1 MNSFN
6 NDTNE
11 FSHPF
16 KEEQTFQRC
25 DTHIIHFA
33 SGYLQLLQIYQ
44 PCKLI
49 RQITS
54 HYNDT
59 PLFPTIIAAKQ
70 NILSTLTKDPSRQKT
85 ELQLQPNGCFSA
97 SKTFPLPPPSMSC
110 KHQDAYWPAY
120 QPDSW
125 HLNSLWKCT
134 TQHSTSPDLSAL
146 FDINPTIYLQKSI
159 LH

>member
-1 MNSFN
+1 MNSFD

-16 KEEQTFQRC
+16 QGEQTFQRC
-25 DTHIIHFA
+25 DTHIVHFA

-54 HYNDT
+54 HHNDT

-85 ELQLQPNGCFSA
+85 ELQLQPNGGFSA
-97 SKTFPLPPPSMSC
+97 SKTFHFLPL
-110 KHQDAYWPAY
+110 Q
-120 QPDSW
+120 
-125 HLNSLWKCT
+125 
-134 TQHSTSPDLSAL
+134 
-146 FDINPTIYLQKSI
+146 
-159 LH
+159 